1 MNVYELAQTYYPRLW
16 DEKRI
21 QALAAAG
28 KLTQEE
34 AAAILTAEEEPERA
48 PASRPGTRCFGIGSR
63 GGCVLGNCGRRGA
76 PAAP

>member
-28 KLTQEE
+28 QLTEEE
-34 AAAILTAEEEPERA
+34 AAAILNSQEEA
-48 PASRPGTRCFGIGSR
+48 
-63 GGCVLGNCGRRGA
+63 
-76 PAAP
+76 